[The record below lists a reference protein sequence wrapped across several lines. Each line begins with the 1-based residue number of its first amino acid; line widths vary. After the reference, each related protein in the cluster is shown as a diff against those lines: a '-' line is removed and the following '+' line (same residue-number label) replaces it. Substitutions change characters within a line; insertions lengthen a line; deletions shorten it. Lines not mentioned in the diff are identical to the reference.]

1 MVGGIEE
8 VLEKADKIAKDTKKI
23 MSEKFIVEIISPSR
37 LILKTNSSE
46 VTIPA
51 YEGQIGILK
60 DHVPLITFLR
70 PGLISI
76 KSEDEKIFFVEDGTV
91 EFNNNVLLIL
101 TSTAKI
107 LNELNKI
114 EIDEM
119 IRRSNELLENN
130 KV

>member
-1 MVGGIEE
+1 
-8 VLEKADKIAKDTKKI
+8 
-23 MSEKFIVEIISPSR
+23 MSEKFTVEIISPSR

-130 KV
+130 KVTDKEKYLLHHKISTLQEINR

>member
-1 MVGGIEE
+1 
-8 VLEKADKIAKDTKKI
+8 

-37 LILKTNSSE
+37 LILKTDTSE

-51 YEGQIGILK
+51 YEGQMGILK

-76 KSEDEKIFFVEDGTV
+76 KSQDEKIFYVEDGTV

-107 LNELNKI
+107 LNELNKVEI
-114 EIDEM
+114 EEM
-119 IRRSNELLENN
+119 IRRANELLENN
-130 KV
+130 KVTDKERYLLHYKISALHEINK

>member
-1 MVGGIEE
+1 
-8 VLEKADKIAKDTKKI
+8 
-23 MSEKFIVEIISPSR
+23 MSEKFTVEIISPSR

-130 KV
+130 KVTDKEKYLLHYKISTLQEINR